1 MKIILSPIAAF
12 QQDVPPTVSGEKL
25 TYRGQTH
32 DLGQL
37 PDGAVVQAVSPFIGQ
52 IARVNGQIQLKL
64 EYCYHMEKAEDHQS
78 LYWEDYTFNVA
89 EGQCPDPIRYKPVP
103 QSDGVFEA

>member
-12 QQDVPPTVSGEKL
+12 QHDVPPTVSGDKL

-32 DLGQL
+32 DLAQL
-37 PDGAVVQAVSPFIGQ
+37 PDGATVQAVSPFIGQ

-64 EYCYHMEKAEDHQS
+64 EYRYHMEKAEDHQS
-78 LYWEDYTFNVA
+78 LDWEDYTFNVT
-89 EGQCPDPIRYKPVP
+89 EGQCPDPIKYKPVSKP
-103 QSDGVFEA
+103 DGVFEA